1 LKSLFVTCV
10 IRYRLPKNQPYP
22 NLPPMTLPNPYRTL
36 PGIDALLK
44 DPSLAAAMDTH
55 GHDFVVNTCRTV
67 LAEVRTGLKRQQ
79 PIPPLADLIATI
91 HARLDALTLS
101 SLQGVINGTG
111 VIIHTNLGRAPL
123 STSALHAMTTIG
135 SQYSTL
141 EWEVESGKRGS
152 RYNHVGHLLAEVT
165 GAEAAVVVNNAAAA
179 LVLVLS
185 ALGNGREAVMSRAHL
200 IEIGGGFRIPDIMR
214 QSGVQ
219 LREVGTT
226 NRTYARDYA
235 EAITPQTALFM
246 RMHSS
251 NFRIEGFVH
260 QPKLPELTEI
270 AHAHNLWVVD
280 DLGSGA
286 LLDTAL
292 YGLSHEPMVQE
303 SIKAGAD
310 LVIFSGDKLLGGPQA
325 GCIVGRR
332 DLIQQL
338 RKHPLIRA
346 LRVDKTTLAGLDA
359 TLRSYQRGKA
369 ITEIPVWR
377 MIAIPLEVLEQQAR
391 QWADSLTQSGIHAD
405 VRRGDSTIGGGSLPG
420 ETLPTWVLALL
431 SPTPNALAA
440 TLRHQNPIIVG
451 RIEHD
456 CLLFDPRTVLEGQA
470 ELLLNGIKQAIFS

>member
-1 LKSLFVTCV
+1 
-10 IRYRLPKNQPYP
+10 
-22 NLPPMTLPNPYRTL
+22 MTTNPYRTL
-36 PGIDALLK
+36 PGIDRLLNTP
-44 DPSLAAAMDTH
+44 DLQTAIEQF
-55 GHDFVVNTCRTV
+55 GHEQVVMACRTILSGV
-67 LAEVRTGLKRQQ
+67 RASLKTNPSVPEPDSIIEQILTYLEKEAES
-79 PIPPLADLIATI
+79 PL
-91 HARLDALTLS
+91 
-101 SLQGVINGTG
+101 QEVINATG

-123 STSALHAMTTIG
+123 SSSALKAMTTIG

-141 EWEVESGKRGS
+141 EWDVETGKRGS
-152 RYNHVGHLLAEVT
+152 RYDHVGALLAEIT

-185 ALGNGREAVMSRAHL
+185 ALSSGKEAIMSRAHL

-226 NRTYARDYA
+226 NRTYTRDYVD
-235 EAITPQTALFM
+235 AITDQTAMLM

-260 QPKLPELTEI
+260 QPTLKELTTA
-270 AHAHNLWVVD
+270 AHSHHLIVVD

-286 LLDTAL
+286 LLDTAHF
-292 YGLSHEPMVQE
+292 GLSHEPMVQE
-303 SIKAGAD
+303 CIRDGAD

-359 TLRSYQRGKA
+359 TLRSYQRGRA
-369 ITEIPVWR
+369 ITEIPIWQ
-377 MIAIPLEVLEQQAR
+377 MIAKPLDQVEHRAR
-391 QWADSLTQSGIHAD
+391 QWEVILKEAGISVE
-405 VRRGDSTIGGGSLPG
+405 VRKGQSTIGGGSLPG
-420 ETLPTWVLALL
+420 ETVPTWVVALP
-431 SPTPNALAA
+431 SPTPDLLAA
-440 TLRHQNPIIVG
+440 QLRQQRPIVVG
-451 RIEHD
+451 RIEGD
-456 CLLFDPRTVLEGQA
+456 CILLDPRTVLEEQD
-470 ELLLNGIKQAIFS
+470 EPLLKNVKQAIFS

>member
-1 LKSLFVTCV
+1 
-10 IRYRLPKNQPYP
+10 
-22 NLPPMTLPNPYRTL
+22 MTSTNPYRTL
-36 PGIDALLK
+36 PSIDSLLQEPTLMLALE
-44 DPSLAAAMDTH
+44 TY
-55 GHDFVVNTCRTV
+55 GHELVVNACRVV
-67 LAEVRTGLKRQQ
+67 LTQVRTGLKSQQ
-79 PIPPLADLIATI
+79 PVPSLDEILATI
-91 HARLDALTLS
+91 HTYLEAQTHA
-101 SLQGVINGTG
+101 SLQPVINATG

-123 STSALHAMTTIG
+123 SAVALHAMTTIG
-135 SQYSTL
+135 GQYSTL
-141 EWEVESGKRGS
+141 EWEVETGKRGS
-152 RYNHVGHLLAEVT
+152 RYDHVGSLLAEVT

-185 ALGNGREAVMSRAHL
+185 ALAGGREAIMSRAHL

-214 QSGVQ
+214 QSGVL

-226 NRTYARDYA
+226 NRTYARDYTD
-235 EAITPQTALFM
+235 AITPQTAMFM

-260 QPKLPELTEI
+260 QPKLTELTEA
-270 AHAHNLWVVD
+270 AHTHHLMVVD

-286 LLDTAL
+286 LLDTAK

-303 SIKAGAD
+303 SLAAGAD

-369 ITEIPVWR
+369 TTEIPVWR
-377 MIAIPLEVLEQQAR
+377 MIATPLDIIEKRAR
-391 QWADSLTQSGIHAD
+391 QWAETLQQVGISVE
-405 VRRGDSTIGGGSLPG
+405 VRRGQSTIGGGSLPG
-420 ETLPTWVLALL
+420 ETLPTWVVALP
-431 SPTPNALAA
+431 SPTPDTLAA
-440 TLRHQNPIIVG
+440 TLRHHAPIVVG

-456 CLLFDPRTVLEGQA
+456 YLLFDPRTVLEGQD
-470 ELLLNGIKQAIFS
+470 ELLLNGVKQAIFS